1 MWLLILKQRRLL
13 LVHMLRRI
21 KLGVMLVLVLEQLL
35 FEGEKEH
42 ESSVELI
49 LLALIPAIKDVWPG
63 YHYDGQLVQK
73 GPGLGNVAMSNT
85 E

>member
-1 MWLLILKQRRLL
+1 
-13 LVHMLRRI
+13 
-21 KLGVMLVLVLEQLL
+21 L

>member
-1 MWLLILKQRRLL
+1 
-13 LVHMLRRI
+13 MLRRI

-49 LLALIPAIKDVWPG
+49 LLALVPAMMDVWPG
-63 YHYDGQLVQK
+63 
-73 GPGLGNVAMSNT
+73 
-85 E
+85 

>member
-1 MWLLILKQRRLL
+1 LWLLALKQRLLL

-21 KLGVMLVLVLEQLL
+21 KLDVMLVLVSEQLL

-49 LLALIPAIKDVWPG
+49 LLALIPAMDYVRPG
-63 YHYDGQLVQK
+63 QHYYGQLVQEC
-73 GPGLGNVAMSNT
+73 PGLGNVAMGNT

>member
-1 MWLLILKQRRLL
+1 LWLLILKQRRLL

-49 LLALIPAIKDVWPG
+49 LLALVPAMMDVWPG
-63 YHYDGQLVQK
+63 
-73 GPGLGNVAMSNT
+73 
-85 E
+85 

>member
-1 MWLLILKQRRLL
+1 LWLLALKQRLLL

-21 KLGVMLVLVLEQLL
+21 KLDVMLVLVSEQLL

-49 LLALIPAIKDVWPG
+49 LLTLIPAINYVRPG
-63 YHYDGQLVQK
+63 QHHDGQLI
-73 GPGLGNVAMSNT
+73 
-85 E
+85 

>member
-49 LLALIPAIKDVWPG
+49 LLALVPAMMDVWPG
-63 YHYDGQLVQK
+63 
-73 GPGLGNVAMSNT
+73 
-85 E
+85 

>member
-1 MWLLILKQRRLL
+1 
-13 LVHMLRRI
+13 
-21 KLGVMLVLVLEQLL
+21 L

-49 LLALIPAIKDVWPG
+49 LLALIPAMDYVRPG
-63 YHYDGQLVQK
+63 QHYYGQLVQEC
-73 GPGLGNVAMSNT
+73 PGLGNVAMGNT